1 MSQNDIDPVVLR
13 RSMRCALDLV
23 AAHRI
28 AKGLTLDVERM
39 TAIREALED
48 RLTLAFA
55 EVDLDSMSSSWSME
69 KAAETLS
76 VEIALQI
83 LHERQDEPR
92 DPAYG
97 AGA

>member
-13 RSMRCALDLV
+13 RSMRRALDLV

-28 AKGLTLDVERM
+28 AKGMTLDVERM

-55 EVDLDSMSSSWSME
+55 EVDLDSMSSSWSLE
-69 KAAETLS
+69 KAAEILS

-83 LHERQDEPR
+83 IYECQDEPR

>member
-1 MSQNDIDPVVLR
+1 MHTASGLVV
-13 RSMRCALDLV
+13 
-23 AAHRI
+23 AHRI

-39 TAIREALED
+39 TAIREAMED
-48 RLTLAFA
+48 RLVLAFA
-55 EVDLDSMSSSWSME
+55 EVDLDSISSSWSLE

-83 LHERQDEPR
+83 IHECQDEPR